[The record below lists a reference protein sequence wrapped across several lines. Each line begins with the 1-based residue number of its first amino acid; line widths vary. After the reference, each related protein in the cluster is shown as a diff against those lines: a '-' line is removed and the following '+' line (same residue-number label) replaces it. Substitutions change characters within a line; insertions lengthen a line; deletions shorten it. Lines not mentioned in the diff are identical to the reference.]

1 MAVRTSGSVKD
12 IGHRQMYDI
21 LQSRRSRAT
30 GVSYGVFGFRPG
42 FRLAHRLVG
51 RRSAVWNVAVAG
63 EVQRRCCPGSW
74 LEVVAGA
81 MGEVASASG
90 IVAGST
96 RLSARNLVEPC
107 RVMAR

>member
-1 MAVRTSGSVKD
+1 
-12 IGHRQMYDI
+12 MYDI
-21 LQSRRSRAT
+21 LQSRKPRAT
-30 GVSYGVFGFRPG
+30 GGELWGFRFRPG

-63 EVQRRCCPGSW
+63 EVQRRCCPGSG

-96 RLSARNLVEPC
+96 RLSERNLVEPC